1 MGAPLDDR
9 SKKLEAENAELRRQL
24 DESLAQQA
32 ATAEVLEL
40 INASP
45 GDLAPV
51 FDAMLEKAGRL
62 CGADFGVFWRHD
74 GTSYRCV
81 ASRGVPRAFA
91 DYLAATPDP
100 PGPGLPVAPVH
111 LQLLHGADFVNVDD
125 RRAPRWN

>member
-51 FDAMLEKAGRL
+51 FDAMLEKAGWL

-81 ASRGVPRAFA
+81 ASRGCRGRSPITWRQR
-91 DYLAATPDP
+91 PIR
-100 PGPGLPVAPVH
+100 PGPVCRLRRSIYSCSTAPI
-111 LQLLHGADFVNVDD
+111 L
-125 RRAPRWN
+125 